1 MQKLDN
7 VCETRLRLVR
17 HVGCVFRILQGYVRM
32 TSRTREDTS
41 VYPLI
46 MSVEREED
54 DLECK
59 ELSHVEAM
67 KRVHELE
74 LLLLSDPFLQDL
86 PRDVSLDEIQSQL
99 ALEQGRAISLQ
110 LRRFDNEIIRKWWS
124 GLVSS
129 TKCMVYTHVDTKLHV
144 FVCHVPRTCIYMYYN
159 NV

>member
-1 MQKLDN
+1 
-7 VCETRLRLVR
+7 
-17 HVGCVFRILQGYVRM
+17 M

-110 LRRFDNEIIRKWWS
+110 LRRFDNEIIRKW
-124 GLVSS
+124 
-129 TKCMVYTHVDTKLHV
+129 
-144 FVCHVPRTCIYMYYN
+144 
-159 NV
+159 